1 VAAGVAVPISVV
13 PPAFTVPA
21 GTPIRVSVRAS
32 ARDPDLLVV
41 RPLPEGRPLP
51 PGTREASL
59 VLVEDEQESHGHKNG
74 SAVS

>member
-1 VAAGVAVPISVV
+1 VPVALS
-13 PPAFTVPA
+13 VPA
-21 GTPIRVSVRAS
+21 GTPIRVSVKAS

-41 RPLPEGRPLP
+41 RVLPEGRPVP

-59 VLVEDEQESHGHKNG
+59 ILAADEAEAHGPKNG